1 MEELRKLR
9 KSINVAN
16 AKISYLSDGFKD
28 LKESFNSITHDL
40 DLFIEVYET
49 NQSDVEKRLSKL
61 EKHLGLHGS

>member
-1 MEELRKLR
+1 MEELRNLR

-28 LKESFNSITHDL
+28 LKESFESITQDL

-61 EKHLGLHGS
+61 EKHLGLH